1 MQQNARLAWI
11 VLGLSVGGWG
21 LSPSANGQIL
31 PDTTLPI
38 NSIVTPQ
45 NNTFQI
51 DGGTAAGGNLFH
63 SFQDFSLPTGSEA
76 FFNNTLTVDNI
87 ITRVTGGNI
96 SNIDGLIR
104 ANGMANLFFI
114 NPNGIVFGANAKLEI
129 GGSFLGST
137 ADRVLFADGSFF
149 SATDTGATAPL
160 LTVNVPIGLQFGA
173 QPGGIRVEGAGSN
186 LLKPQGAPFERDRRT
201 VGLQVRPEQTLA
213 LVGGNLEL
221 VGGNLT
227 AAGDVTPT
235 GEKMGS
241 GMAPGGRIELG
252 SVAGNNTVSLTPIS
266 EGWALGYEAVQDFQ
280 DIHLTGVPA
289 PRVYQVEGSSL
300 DVSGSRA
307 GTIQIRGRSILVR
320 DGSALLALKL
330 GSDLA
335 AGDAISVRASN
346 LLEVSGSAEPK
357 DTSQN
362 ARFEIFPSVISAEV
376 WLNASGQGRNIEIE
390 TPRLEVAGEAF
401 FSAGTRGMGD
411 GGDLTVT
418 ATQVNLTGGNLLAQ
432 STGDRGNGGDILIN
446 TDRLIVDDSGS
457 IEVSTFGNG
466 DAGTLIVNGRESI
479 ELSNRGVIRATSGLN
494 NPGISPENF
503 FSGNGGNIL
512 LHTPNLRV
520 LSGANIATTAFM
532 AGRAGNLTVHAD
544 RIELTGVA
552 RNERGETID
561 RLPSRLE
568 VQVNP
573 QAIGNGGNLEIYAH
587 RLVLT
592 EGARISAV
600 TQGQGNAGNLTV
612 EADEIEISGATG
624 NAPSQL
630 IAAAEKPA
638 PRFYE
643 RYPELALRRTGSPGN
658 ITIEADRLLITNG
671 GRLSVKDERMQ
682 PGGFRGNIGNTNVR
696 VADLRLRHGA
706 SITTQALNDFDGG
719 NITIDTETL
728 LLEDSRIDA
737 DAVEGSGGRVN
748 IFTRGLFANQN
759 IDRAITANSMLGIDG
774 VVTIQTPDIDPST
787 GLNPLPQTPIDAA
800 SQIGKDACSRGA
812 DSGFVNSGSGG
823 LPPTPGS
830 SAPGEELSP
839 GLIDFPSDWESDA
852 IEENRS
858 PVVEQPVRPLVEAQG
873 WFVDDRGRVILTA
886 NPPVVTPQG
895 SVEARSLCH
904 VR

>member
-300 DVSGSRA
+300 DV
-307 GTIQIRGRSILVR
+307 
-320 DGSALLALKL
+320 
-330 GSDLA
+330 
-335 AGDAISVRASN
+335 
-346 LLEVSGSAEPK
+346 
-357 DTSQN
+357 
-362 ARFEIFPSVISAEV
+362 
-376 WLNASGQGRNIEIE
+376 
-390 TPRLEVAGEAF
+390 
-401 FSAGTRGMGD
+401 
-411 GGDLTVT
+411 
-418 ATQVNLTGGNLLAQ
+418 
-432 STGDRGNGGDILIN
+432 
-446 TDRLIVDDSGS
+446 
-457 IEVSTFGNG
+457 
-466 DAGTLIVNGRESI
+466 
-479 ELSNRGVIRATSGLN
+479 
-494 NPGISPENF
+494 
-503 FSGNGGNIL
+503 
-512 LHTPNLRV
+512 
-520 LSGANIATTAFM
+520 
-532 AGRAGNLTVHAD
+532 
-544 RIELTGVA
+544 
-552 RNERGETID
+552 
-561 RLPSRLE
+561 
-568 VQVNP
+568 
-573 QAIGNGGNLEIYAH
+573 
-587 RLVLT
+587 
-592 EGARISAV
+592 
-600 TQGQGNAGNLTV
+600 
-612 EADEIEISGATG
+612 
-624 NAPSQL
+624 
-630 IAAAEKPA
+630 
-638 PRFYE
+638 
-643 RYPELALRRTGSPGN
+643 
-658 ITIEADRLLITNG
+658 
-671 GRLSVKDERMQ
+671 
-682 PGGFRGNIGNTNVR
+682 
-696 VADLRLRHGA
+696 
-706 SITTQALNDFDGG
+706 
-719 NITIDTETL
+719 
-728 LLEDSRIDA
+728 
-737 DAVEGSGGRVN
+737 
-748 IFTRGLFANQN
+748 
-759 IDRAITANSMLGIDG
+759 
-774 VVTIQTPDIDPST
+774 
-787 GLNPLPQTPIDAA
+787 
-800 SQIGKDACSRGA
+800 
-812 DSGFVNSGSGG
+812 
-823 LPPTPGS
+823 
-830 SAPGEELSP
+830 
-839 GLIDFPSDWESDA
+839 
-852 IEENRS
+852 
-858 PVVEQPVRPLVEAQG
+858 
-873 WFVDDRGRVILTA
+873 
-886 NPPVVTPQG
+886 
-895 SVEARSLCH
+895 
-904 VR
+904 